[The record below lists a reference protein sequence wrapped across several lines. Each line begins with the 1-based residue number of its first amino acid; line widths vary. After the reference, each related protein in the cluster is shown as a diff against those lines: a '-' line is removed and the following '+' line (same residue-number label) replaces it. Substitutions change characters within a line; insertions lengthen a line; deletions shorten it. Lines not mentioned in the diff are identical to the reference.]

1 MEIIMPK
8 YESFFLNNW
17 SNKDS
22 VIADFEGV
30 YYNEDLT
37 PEMAAKYANVEV
49 LLASYGQ
56 ANYLGDA
63 FVLFRNTDDN
73 ALYEVS
79 ASHCSCF
86 GLEDQWD
93 PEPCDFDTLKKRVFE
108 GRLGASDYSDNVFKD
123 EIQKVIISFEPEYG
137 NCPKPEYDEF

>member
-1 MEIIMPK
+1 LLLKVLYLYYEAIEIVMSK

-49 LLASYGQ
+49 LMAPTIW
-56 ANYLGDA
+56 
-63 FVLFRNTDDN
+63 VMPLF
-73 ALYEVS
+73 
-79 ASHCSCF
+79 CF
-86 GLEDQWD
+86 GIPMTMLFTKFQ
-93 PEPCDFDTLKKRVFE
+93 RVTA
-108 GRLGASDYSDNVFKD
+108 RALG
-123 EIQKVIISFEPEYG
+123 
-137 NCPKPEYDEF
+137 